1 MKIEHLLSDSTVI
14 EARRR
19 GRATRTAT
27 RNAGQSS
34 TIAAPQAAAAN
45 PVTTTSQA
53 GTVTSPAPV
62 NLTATPQA
70 SNVPATAAPANGQ
83 DSGWERVKRFGSQAA
98 DALGSVGRG
107 VGNVAKTVG
116 RTVGDVATAA
126 GDAATGVGNLAG
138 GVGNLAS
145 RAVGGVAQTVGAVPG
160 GLKAGYRG
168 QSYKTNG
175 PDYGSSN
182 SAHQWGDNG
191 AGGGVN
197 NAVPDEVND
206 LRSTIRS
213 MDQRL
218 RRAGI

>member
-1 MKIEHLLSDSTVI
+1 MKIEHLLSDSTTL
-14 EARRR
+14 EGKRRSR
-19 GRATRTAT
+19 TKTANPAGPAT
-27 RNAGQSS
+27 S
-34 TIAAPQAAAAN
+34 TVAPPQAATAS
-45 PVTTTSQA
+45 PVTTTPQA
-53 GTVTSPAPV
+53 GPVTSPTPV
-62 NLTATPQA
+62 NLTATPA
-70 SNVPATAAPANGQ
+70 PSNVPATAPAANGQ
-83 DSGWERVKRFGSQAA
+83 DSKWERVKRFGSQAV

-107 VGNVAKTVG
+107 VSNVAKTVG
-116 RTVGDVATAA
+116 STVGDVATAA
-126 GDAATGVGNLAG
+126 GDVAG

-182 SAHQWGDNG
+182 SSHQWGSSG
-191 AGGGVN
+191 ASSS
-197 NAVPDEVND
+197 NAAPDEVDD

>member
-1 MKIEHLLSDSTVI
+1 MKIEHLLSDASVN
-14 EARRR
+14 EAKRR

-27 RNAGQSS
+27 GTAGQAS
-34 TIAAPQAAAAN
+34 TIAAPQAAAAS
-45 PVTTTSQA
+45 PIATTPQA
-53 GTVTSPAPV
+53 GTVAAPAAV

-70 SNVPATAAPANGQ
+70 SNVPATAPAAPGQ
-83 DSGWERVKRFGSQAA
+83 ESGWERAKRIGSQAA

-107 VGNVAKTVG
+107 VGSVARTVG

-145 RAVGGVAQTVGAVPG
+145 RAVGGVAQTVGAIPG

-168 QSYKTNG
+168 QSYKTTG

-182 SAHQWGDNG
+182 STHQWGDTG
-191 AGGGVN
+191 ADVSS
-197 NAVPDEVND
+197 AAPDEVND

>member
-1 MKIEHLLSDSTVI
+1 MKIEHLLIDSTI
-14 EARRR
+14 LDGRNRR
-19 GRATRTAT
+19 RATRTAT
-27 RNAGQSS
+27 KNAGQAS
-34 TIAAPQAAAAN
+34 TIAPPQAGAAN
-45 PVTTTSQA
+45 PIATTPQS

-62 NLTATPQA
+62 NLTAIPQA
-70 SNVPATAAPANGQ
+70 SNVPATAAPSNGQ

-107 VGNVAKTVG
+107 VGSVAKTVG

-126 GDAATGVGNLAG
+126 GDVAG

-168 QSYKTNG
+168 QSYKNSG
-175 PDYGSSN
+175 PDYSS
-182 SAHQWGDNG
+182 SSDSQQWG
-191 AGGGVN
+191 GGGSGS
-197 NAVPDEVND
+197 AAPDEVDD

>member
-1 MKIEHLLSDSTVI
+1 MKIEHLLSDSAVS
-14 EARRR
+14 EGRKR

-27 RNAGQSS
+27 RNAGQAS
-34 TIAAPQAAAAN
+34 TIAPPQAGAAN
-45 PVTTTSQA
+45 PIATTPQA
-53 GTVTSPAPV
+53 GTVTSPAAV

-70 SNVPATAAPANGQ
+70 SNVPATPANGQ
-83 DSGWERVKRFGSQAA
+83 NSGWERVKRFGSQAA

-107 VGNVAKTVG
+107 VSNVAKTVG
-116 RTVGDVATAA
+116 STVGDVATAA

-182 SAHQWGDNG
+182 SSHQWGDTG

>member
-1 MKIEHLLSDSTVI
+1 MKIEHLLIDSTI
-14 EARRR
+14 LDGKNR

-27 RNAGQSS
+27 KNAGQAS
-34 TIAAPQAAAAN
+34 TIAPPQAPPQAGAAN
-45 PVTTTSQA
+45 PIATTPQA

-70 SNVPATAAPANGQ
+70 SNVPATTAPANGQ
-83 DSGWERVKRFGSQAA
+83 GSGWERVRRFGSQAA

-107 VGNVAKTVG
+107 VGSVAQTVG

-126 GDAATGVGNLAG
+126 GDVVG

-145 RAVGGVAQTVGAVPG
+145 RAVGGVAQTVGSVPG
-160 GLKAGYRG
+160 GFKAGYKG
-168 QSYKTNG
+168 QNYKTG
-175 PDYGSSN
+175 GDYQASPDDTQWGGGGGSS
-182 SAHQWGDNG
+182 G
-191 AGGGVN
+191 A
-197 NAVPDEVND
+197 APDEVND